1 MLFEVNSTDDT
12 VTCPTQCNNA
22 AHLNDRHN
30 NQTTGNSKN
39 AGRRETASKRACP
52 DRRSPIALGPQLRLQ
67 DDQKSFG

>member
-39 AGRRETASKRACP
+39 
-52 DRRSPIALGPQLRLQ
+52 DRKEGNRFKARMP
-67 DDQKSFG
+67 